1 MKMEP
6 KTSSVFRIVF
16 LGGPGVGK
24 TSIIQRCVYN
34 EFKEKSSP
42 TVEDMYFYKLNL
54 PDGQCRRFEVV
65 DTSGL
70 LEFSAMID
78 LRISQAQA
86 LVVVYAINNERSFLL
101 AKSLCERIRQI
112 KGRDFQ
118 HILLVGNKLD
128 RTDRKVSTVSA
139 CRFVGWQPKCLLV
152 ESSARYDLNIKAIFN
167 ILLDS
172 LSTCDADA
180 QINREIT

>member
-6 KTSSVFRIVF
+6 KMSSVYRVVF
-16 LGGPGVGK
+16 LGAPGVGK
-24 TSIIQRCVYN
+24 TSIIQRCVCN
-34 EFKEKSSP
+34 EFKDKYSP
-42 TVEDMYFYKLNL
+42 TIEEMYFYKLAL
-54 PDGQCRRFEVV
+54 PEGQCVRFEVI

-101 AKSLCERIRQI
+101 AKSLCERIRRI
-112 KGRDFQ
+112 KGGEFQ

-139 CRFVGWQPKCLLV
+139 CRFVGWKPKCLLV
-152 ESSARYDLNIKAIFN
+152 ESSAKIDLNIKAIFN

-172 LSTCDADA
+172 LSTCGVDG
-180 QINREIT
+180 IL

>member
-54 PDGQCRRFEVV
+54 PGKKASIV
-65 DTSGL
+65 
-70 LEFSAMID
+70 
-78 LRISQAQA
+78 
-86 LVVVYAINNERSFLL
+86 SFFLTVNL
-101 AKSLCERIRQI
+101 KYYY
-112 KGRDFQ
+112 
-118 HILLVGNKLD
+118 
-128 RTDRKVSTVSA
+128 VS
-139 CRFVGWQPKCLLV
+139 
-152 ESSARYDLNIKAIFN
+152 
-167 ILLDS
+167 
-172 LSTCDADA
+172 
-180 QINREIT
+180 